1 MECGEDASSVAF
13 SFLRY
18 SSGTHERG
26 AGASPQ
32 QLTVLGVTD
41 AMGVVWQGLEDNV
54 VRRTMRR
61 EWYGGEGE
69 IQRQLTFPPE
79 RWDSFSSWWS
89 P

>member
-61 EWYGGEGE
+61 EWYGGEARDSTP
-69 IQRQLTFPPE
+69 IDFPARALGP
-79 RWDSFSSWWS
+79 FSKWWS